1 MCNKSCNEFVVHCI
15 AVNLIISMFVM
26 FKFYRSCYHCWNVY
40 RGTDE
45 HFGISDKIDI
55 VNSTLG
61 KALGGAAGKTELQVF
76 HFYLLLC
83 SVQCQYILYS
93 EFIYIYDITN
103 CL

>member
-1 MCNKSCNEFVVHCI
+1 MHCI

-26 FKFYRSCYHCWNVY
+26 FKFYCSCYHCWNVY

-76 HFYLLLC
+76 LFYLLL
-83 SVQCQYILYS
+83 SVQFQYNHIISGIVNLYTFTIS
-93 EFIYIYDITN
+93 QTAYN
-103 CL
+103 